1 MTTIKQLYSLQELD
15 LALDDVKIQKKQAE
29 EELNARLTVEHLENT
44 LQEERDKLEEI
55 QRAHRMLQLEADS
68 QRERAQQLDQRLF
81 SGEVANPR
89 DLASLELETN
99 NVKAQVDQKEVQLL
113 EYSMQAQDARSKIGA
128 LETELANA
136 QQAWDA
142 RQAELTAQ
150 VAALKAEQDDLM
162 AQRDQIA
169 ATVDRSELQK
179 YETLRKSKAGRAV
192 ARVERGL
199 CQACRMSLPTQHLQ
213 RVRAGRQTVLCSS
226 CGRMLFLG

>member
-15 LALDDVKIQKKQAE
+15 LALDDVKSQKKQAE
-29 EELNARLTVEHLENT
+29 EELKARLIVEHLENT
-44 LQEERDKLEEI
+44 LQEERGKLEEI
-55 QRAHRMLQLEADS
+55 QRAHRTLQLEADI
-68 QRERAQQLDQRLF
+68 QRERAKQLDQRLF
-81 SGEVANPR
+81 SGEVTSPR

-99 NVKAQVDQKEVQLL
+99 NVKAQVDQKDVQLL
-113 EYSMQAQDARSKIGA
+113 EYSMHAQDIRSKIGS
-128 LETELANA
+128 LETELSDA

-150 VAALKAEQDDLM
+150 VAALKAEQDDLT

-169 ATVDRSELQK
+169 AVVDRSELLK
-179 YETLRKSKAGRAV
+179 YENLRRSKAGRAV
-192 ARVERGL
+192 AKVERGL

>member
-1 MTTIKQLYSLQELD
+1 MTAIKQLYSLQELD
-15 LALDDVKIQKKQAE
+15 LALDGIKSQKKQAE
-29 EELNARLTVEHLENT
+29 EELHARLTVEQLEKT
-44 LQEERDKLEEI
+44 LQEERDQLEEI
-55 QRAHRMLQLEADS
+55 QRAHRALQLEADS
-68 QRERAQQLDQRLF
+68 QRERAKQLDQRLF
-81 SGEVANPR
+81 SGEITNPR
-89 DLASLELETN
+89 DLATLELETN
-99 NVKAQVDQKEVQLL
+99 NVKAQVDQKDVQLL
-113 EYSMQAQDARSKIGA
+113 EYSMRAQDVRSKIGS

-136 QQAWDA
+136 QRAWDT

-150 VAALKAEQDDLM
+150 VAALKTEQDDLM

-169 ATVDRSELQK
+169 ATVDQSELQK